1 MTHQHWKKKKPNFVI
16 SRQIETQPTATPR
29 DACRSLEWAIIWDR
43 SSATFRWLDDPIAIL
58 GIRPPA
64 ATPSLHVEIHFT
76 FQRFRPLSSTL
87 NLNFKSIEL
96 KIPIF
101 YNKVYFLYS
110 FDILSYHFL

>member
-1 MTHQHWKKKKPNFVI
+1 MTHQHWKKKPNFVI

-76 FQRFRPLSSTL
+76 FQRFHLL
-87 NLNFKSIEL
+87 QFNFKFE
-96 KIPIF
+96 F
-101 YNKVYFLYS
+101 
-110 FDILSYHFL
+110 